1 MLCFSCFL
9 IIYTCT
15 KLLSTTFLVK
25 ISLILIFFFLIDCLL
40 IYLFRSDVQANL
52 FHSSAFLDMFH
63 MGFCAKK
70 RCRFVDMCFR
80 NNFCRVVRPCIS
92 QIIFWPSEFAMKI
105 KKRNLKTVLFA
116 VLVLCCKIIHIV
128 WKMEF
133 FFTFCVLFLVF
144 GVWKEELVIFYQC
157 MK

>member
-1 MLCFSCFL
+1 MQSKLGSFIRGIHIRQLVSMLCFSCFL

-92 QIIFWPSEFAMKI
+92 QIIFLTIRICDE
-105 KKRNLKTVLFA
+105 N
-116 VLVLCCKIIHIV
+116 
-128 WKMEF
+128 
-133 FFTFCVLFLVF
+133 
-144 GVWKEELVIFYQC
+144 
-157 MK
+157 